1 MTGSSPQTDNA
12 GRAMIRHRTGVSRLT
27 TIATATLACFALA
40 LVVAAAPAAAVVFS
54 NTGAITMPDPN
65 CTDPDIASP
74 YPSNIVVSGLTGTI
88 TDVNVTLTGIT
99 HPFEGNIEV
108 LLVGPSGGSQKH
120 HPGIPKRGTGSL
132 SSATVTFDDSA
143 AAQAPQDG
151 VHIAIGR
158 LSRP

>member
-1 MTGSSPQTDNA
+1 MTGSSPQTDNV
-12 GRAMIRHRTGVSRLT
+12 GRRAMIRHRTGVSRLT

-99 HPFEGNIEV
+99 HPFEGDIEV
-108 LLVGPSGGSQKH
+108 LLVGPSGGSQN
-120 HPGIPKRGTGSL
+120 ITLLSDAGTGSL
-132 SSATVTFDDSA
+132 SA
-143 AAQAPQDG
+143 
-151 VHIAIGR
+151 
-158 LSRP
+158 RP